1 MWSQKIVPTDEY
13 LQKLMQKLI
22 QVNYDFYWFSIPN
35 TVITFGLMPFSLN
48 PQQLQFQGL
57 ILILYLF
64 CFQPLF

>member
-35 TVITFGLMPFSLN
+35 TVITFGLMPF
-48 PQQLQFQGL
+48 
-57 ILILYLF
+57 
-64 CFQPLF
+64 